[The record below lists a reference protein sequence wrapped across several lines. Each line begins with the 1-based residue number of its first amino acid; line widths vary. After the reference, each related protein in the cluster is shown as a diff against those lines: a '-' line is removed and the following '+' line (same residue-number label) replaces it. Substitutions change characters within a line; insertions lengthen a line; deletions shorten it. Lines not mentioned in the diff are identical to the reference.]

1 MKASTF
7 WDVTVPRLMSTN
19 ANVVFA
25 MLWIGFIAALLVN
38 RQWLDQLWYRVQ
50 GLPIVPR
57 TVIWVVLTPVMTL
70 LWVWQSSWS
79 PLGRAA
85 GFAGVILWT
94 LVAVSS
100 LVKAFR

>member
-7 WDVTVPRLMSTN
+7 WDETVPRLMSTY
-19 ANVVFA
+19 AGFVFA
-25 MLWIGFIAALLVN
+25 MLWIGFIAAVLVN
-38 RQWLDQLWYRVQ
+38 RQWLDQLWHRVQ